1 VDLSDVG
8 GREGGGTDM
17 SGFQGFFCF
26 GGLPPLAPFARAAA
40 AFARLLDCPPR
51 RPRRRATAPKSMSAA
66 TSTSASGSTRTA
78 FLRGMGLVP
87 AVDVLLRQWL
97 DAFHR
102 QGGDLARQFVEA
114 RDVSGFQRGVAF
126 GHQVAAVRVHARN
139 LPNRLGFVK
148 WGIC

>member
-17 SGFQGFFCF
+17 SGFQGFCF

-40 AFARLLDCPPR
+40 VLASDVTRPPL
-51 RPRRRATAPKSMSAA
+51 RPKATAA
-66 TSTSASGSTRTA
+66 G
-78 FLRGMGLVP
+78 FLRGMGFVP
-87 AVDVLLRQWL
+87 AVDVLLRQGL
-97 DAFHR
+97 DAFHW